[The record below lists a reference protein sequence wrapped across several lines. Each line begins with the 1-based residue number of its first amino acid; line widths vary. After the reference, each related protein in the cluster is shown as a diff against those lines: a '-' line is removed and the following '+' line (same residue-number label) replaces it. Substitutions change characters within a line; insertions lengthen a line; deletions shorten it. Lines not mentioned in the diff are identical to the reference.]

1 MLDVTLIILPIF
13 LTILV
18 GYLLLRFHIL
28 EKEHIKVLGLFLI
41 KVALPCLLLV
51 NISAQDFS
59 QLIQVPFLVS
69 YSLASLVV
77 FSLALIIYLRKFN
90 YPLNEAGVMGMGAA
104 MSNTGFIG
112 SGLLYLFLGE
122 RAAIYFGMAFLIENF
137 IIFFLFLICLEL
149 SKKNTH
155 LLKMLQSALVNILK
169 NPIVIALILG
179 FFLSA
184 MQIPLP
190 EALIKVFKPIGQ
202 ISAPL
207 GLLVIGGSLY
217 GTSIGAQKHLAQDAC
232 ILLGLKLILMP
243 VLVYGIFQFF
253 PSASDEMIFAGT
265 LLASVSMVG
274 IFAIFAQQ
282 LNMQKAPPILL
293 ITTLMSIF
301 SLSIV
306 IHYLKF

>member
-1 MLDVTLIILPIF
+1 
-13 LTILV
+13 
-18 GYLLLRFHIL
+18 
-28 EKEHIKVLGLFLI
+28 
-41 KVALPCLLLV
+41 
-51 NISAQDFS
+51 
-59 QLIQVPFLVS
+59 
-69 YSLASLVV
+69 
-77 FSLALIIYLRKFN
+77 
-90 YPLNEAGVMGMGAA
+90 
-104 MSNTGFIG
+104 
-112 SGLLYLFLGE
+112 
-122 RAAIYFGMAFLIENF
+122 
-137 IIFFLFLICLEL
+137 
-149 SKKNTH
+149 
-155 LLKMLQSALVNILK
+155 
-169 NPIVIALILG
+169 
-179 FFLSA
+179 